1 MSLDDKYKD
10 VQTAREIQELSSNA
24 GLRLIFEGLR
34 AAYLDGIAQSD
45 PTDPEYREELFRYY
59 RCSLDLEAQMTSLIS
74 AGQISKYQIDQVVN
88 RKPH

>member
-1 MSLDDKYKD
+1 MSLDDKYAD
-10 VQTAREIQELSSNA
+10 VKTARQIQELSGNA
-24 GLRLIFEGLR
+24 GLRLLFEGLR
-34 AAYLDGIAQSD
+34 TAYLDGIAQSD